1 MIRHSLAPAF
11 GLAGFLALSACIVPV
26 PIVVPG
32 SSRGPSAPASYVTA
46 PAGQAGDVLR
56 LINAERESQ
65 GLHPLS
71 WSDRLAASAAD
82 HAAWIASTGTFSHTG
97 EGGSSA
103 RDRMAARGY
112 RGCDYAENISRGQ
125 PDAQAVVRGWML
137 SPGHRANN
145 LRRSS
150 YEAGAAMVR
159 SSRGPVWVINFGAPC
174 G

>member
-56 LINAERESQ
+56 LINAERENQ

-82 HAAWIASTGTFSHTG
+82 HAAWIASSGTFSHTG

-103 RDRMAARGY
+103 RDRMAARDY
-112 RGCDYAENISRGQ
+112 WGCDYAENISRGQ

-159 SSRGPVWVINFGAPC
+159 GSRGPVWVINFGAPC

>member
-1 MIRHSLAPAF
+1 MIGRRFAPAF
-11 GLAGFLALSACIVPV
+11 GLAGFLALAGCIVPV

-32 SSRGPSAPASYVTA
+32 SSRGPVATERFVSA
-46 PAGQAGDVLR
+46 PAGQPGDVVR
-56 LINAERESQ
+56 LINAERESRGMQ
-65 GLHPLS
+65 PLS

-82 HAAWIASTGTFSHTG
+82 HAGWIAATGTFSHVG

-103 RDRMAARGY
+103 ADRMAARGY

-145 LRRSS
+145 LRGSS

-159 SSRGPVWVINFGAPC
+159 GSRGPVWVINFGAPC